1 MQGGLDMLVQ
11 NGQLQIIVGTEV
23 KKYHD
28 EIQELLSNK
37 PQNMT
42 QKTVFQKNLTSRF
55 MDTVSGVFGPIV
67 PAIDLV
73 WLLPFRS
80 K

>member
-1 MQGGLDMLVQ
+1 MLVQ

-28 EIQELLSNK
+28 EIQELLSNE

-42 QKTVFQKNLTSRF
+42 QQTIFQKNLTSRF
-55 MDTVSGVFGPIV
+55 MDTVSGVFGLIV